1 VKGRLVTVPA
11 GACHEILGPVMSAEN
26 VDVVRQG
33 LVRFSE
39 SGEFDWELVHED
51 VEIHDHDVLDARDY
65 RGPSGFVRWVRDW
78 ASAWADF
85 SFEPEELI
93 DAGDRV
99 VVVARLKATGRS
111 SGVELERRDGMVFE
125 LREGLVVRVDY
136 FNSRRQALE
145 AVGLGEPG

>member
-1 VKGRLVTVPA
+1 MA
-11 GACHEILGPVMSAEN
+11 EEN
-26 VDVVRQG
+26 VELIRRG
-33 LVRFSE
+33 LASFSRT
-39 SGEFDWELVHED
+39 GEFDRESLHDD

-85 SFEPEELI
+85 SFVPEELI

-99 VVVARLKATGRS
+99 VVLARLTATGRS

-136 FNSRRQALE
+136 FNTTRQALE
-145 AVGLGEPG
+145 LAGLDAPA

>member
-1 VKGRLVTVPA
+1 MEWGRCGLTRA
-11 GACHEILGPVMSAEN
+11 LRAILGRAMSSEN
-26 VDVVRQG
+26 VELVRRG
-33 LVRFSE
+33 LLRFSE
-39 SGEFDWELVHED
+39 DGEFDWELVHED

-85 SFEPEELI
+85 TFEPEELI

-99 VVVARLKATGRS
+99 VVLARLTATGRS

-125 LREGLVVRVDY
+125 LHDGLVVGVDY
-136 FNSRRQALE
+136 YNSEQQALE
-145 AVGLGEPG
+145 AAGLGGPE